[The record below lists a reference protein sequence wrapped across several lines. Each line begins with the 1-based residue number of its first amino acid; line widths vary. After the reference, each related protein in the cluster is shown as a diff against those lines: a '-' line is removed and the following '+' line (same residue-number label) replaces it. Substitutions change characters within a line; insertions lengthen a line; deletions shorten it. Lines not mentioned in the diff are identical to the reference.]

1 MLKSPF
7 SPKHTCEVVIIMFK
21 AHRSTLFSILFLASG
36 FALQTTPARAWEVY
50 RAPASSANAPSG
62 STAPSQEGRS
72 GIEGRNVYL
81 CLHNGQVIRIEY
93 GTQVSKSATVNSTS
107 VGLAGS
113 AFSFGFGGN
122 VGRTEVRTNFPE
134 SEFITLSERERDNAI
149 ITCESLKSNSLYK
162 SEVKRALNA
171 RRIRDRGDMTGMG
184 ASEVAQSA
192 YNEARSKA
200 DPNHPKLAAADAAA
214 REGRYEDATMLLTT
228 H

>member
-1 MLKSPF
+1 MSNIF
-7 SPKHTCEVVIIMFK
+7 RC
-21 AHRSTLFSILFLASG
+21 AILITVAGAG
-36 FALQTTPARAWEVY
+36 FALQTPAKAWELY

-81 CLHNGQVIRIEY
+81 CLHNGQVLRIEY

-107 VGLAGS
+107 VGVAGS

-122 VGRTEVRTNFPE
+122 FGRTEVRPNFPE

-149 ITCESLKSNSLYK
+149 INCESLKSNRLYE
-162 SEVKRALNA
+162 SEVQRALNA

-184 ASEVAQSA
+184 ATYALKQAYDALERANPDHPNLVA
-192 YNEARSKA
+192 AR
-200 DPNHPKLAAADAAA
+200 AAAA
-214 REGRYEDATMLLTT
+214 EGRYEEAISLLSS